1 MRILITGGA
10 GFIGSHV
17 AEAYLQGGHEVIIVD
32 NLSTGRKKNIP
43 GDAKFYLLDIRSTEI
58 EQVLKIEKPDLVNH
72 HAAQISVTVSLRNPI
87 LDSQV
92 NSQGL
97 LNILQS
103 SVNNGVKKFIFIS
116 TGGAIYGDTE
126 IRPTPEE
133 HDAQPLSPYGIHKL
147 LGENYLR
154 FYKSRYGLDYTVLR
168 YSNVYGPRQNP
179 DGEAG
184 VVSIL
189 INQLRSGQVPTI
201 YTYPDE
207 PDGMSRDYVYVE
219 DVARANLLAAVND
232 SAEMFNIG
240 TEVATRTGALY
251 REIGAFFASPPEP
264 HWGEPRP
271 GDLRNSCLSAAKAK
285 RVLNWIPRFDLAQGL
300 KKTVDYFKEN

>member
-17 AEAYLQGGHEVIIVD
+17 AQAYLQDGHEVIIVD
-32 NLSTGRKKNIP
+32 NLSSGRKKNIP
-43 GDAKFYLLDIRSTEI
+43 TDAKFYLLDIRSAEI
-58 EQVLKIEKPDLVNH
+58 EQVFKIEKPDLVNH
-72 HAAQISVTVSLRNPI
+72 HAAQISVPVSSRNPI

-97 LNILQS
+97 LNILQNS
-103 SVNNGVKKFIFIS
+103 ISNGVKKFIFIS
-116 TGGAIYGDTE
+116 SGGAIYGDTE
-126 IRPTPEE
+126 IMPTPEA
-133 HDAQPLSPYGIHKL
+133 HDTQPLSPYGIHKL

-154 FYKSRYGLDYTVLR
+154 FYKSQHDLDYTVLR

-179 DGEAG
+179 EGEAG
-184 VVSIL
+184 VVAIL
-189 INQLRSGQVPTI
+189 INQLLSGRVPTI

-207 PDGMSRDYVYVE
+207 PEGMSRDYVYVE
-219 DVARANLLAAVND
+219 DVAMANLLAAVKG
-232 SAEMFNIG
+232 SAEIFNIG
-240 TEVATRTGALY
+240 TGIATRTENLY
-251 REIGAFFASPPEP
+251 RKIGAFFTSPPEP
-264 HWGEPRP
+264 QWGEPLP

-285 RVLNWIPRFDLAQGL
+285 KVLNWTPRFDLAQGL

>member
-1 MRILITGGA
+1 V
-10 GFIGSHV
+10 F
-17 AEAYLQGGHEVIIVD
+17 
-32 NLSTGRKKNIP
+32 
-43 GDAKFYLLDIRSTEI
+43 
-58 EQVLKIEKPDLVNH
+58 KIEKPDLVNH
-72 HAAQISVTVSLRNPI
+72 HAAQISVTVSSHNPI

-116 TGGAIYGDTE
+116 TGGAIYGDTD
-126 IRPTPEE
+126 IRPTTEE

-154 FYKSRYGLDYTVLR
+154 FYKSQYGLDYTVLR

-179 DGEAG
+179 EGEAG
-184 VVSIL
+184 VVAIL
-189 INQLRSGQVPTI
+189 INQLLSGQVPTL
-201 YTYPDE
+201 YAYPDE
-207 PDGMSRDYVYVE
+207 PDGMNRDYVYVE
-219 DVARANLLAAVND
+219 DVAGASLLAAIKG

-251 REIGAFFASPPEP
+251 RKIGVFFTSPPEP

-285 RVLNWIPRFDLAQGL
+285 RVLNWTPRFDLAQGL
-300 KKTVDYFKEN
+300 KKTIDYFKGN

>member
-32 NLSTGRKKNIP
+32 NLSSGRKENIP
-43 GDAKFYLLDIRSTEI
+43 ADAKFYLLDIRSAEI
-58 EQVLKIEKPDLVNH
+58 EQVFKIEKPDLVNH
-72 HAAQISVTVSLRNPI
+72 HAAQISVAVSSRNPI

-103 SVNNGVKKFIFIS
+103 SVSNGVRKFIFIS

-126 IRPTPEE
+126 NMPTPEE

-154 FYKSRYGLDYTVLR
+154 FYKSQYGLDYSVLR

-179 DGEAG
+179 EGEAG
-184 VVSIL
+184 VVAIL
-189 INQLRSGQVPTI
+189 INQLLSGRVPTI
-201 YTYPDE
+201 YAYPDE
-207 PDGMSRDYVYVE
+207 PEGMSRDYVYVE
-219 DVARANLLAAVND
+219 DVARVSLLAAVKG
-232 SAEMFNIG
+232 SAEIFNIG
-240 TEVATRTGALY
+240 TEVATRTGTLY
-251 REIGAFFASPPEP
+251 RKIGAFFASPPEP
-264 HWGEPRP
+264 QRGEPLP
-271 GDLRNSCLSAAKAK
+271 GDLRNSCLSTAKAK
-285 RVLNWIPRFDLAQGL
+285 RVLNWTPRFDLAQGL
-300 KKTVDYFKEN
+300 KKTVDHFKEN

>member
-17 AEAYLQGGHEVIIVD
+17 AEAYLQEGHDVIIID
-32 NLSTGRKKNIP
+32 NLSSGRKKNIP
-43 GDAKFYLLDIRSTEI
+43 KGAKFYLLDIRSAEI
-58 EQVLKIEKPDLVNH
+58 EQVFKIEKPDLVNH
-72 HAAQISVTVSLRNPI
+72 HAAQISVTLSSRNPI

-103 SVNNGVKKFIFIS
+103 SVSNGVKKFIFIS
-116 TGGAIYGDTE
+116 TGGAIYGETE

-154 FYKSRYGLDYTVLR
+154 YYKSQYGLDYTVLR

-179 DGEAG
+179 EGEAG
-184 VVSIL
+184 VVAIL
-189 INQLRSGQVPTI
+189 INQLLTGRVPVI
-201 YTYPDE
+201 YAYHDE

-219 DVARANLLAAVND
+219 DVARASLLASGKG
-232 SAEMFNIG
+232 SAEIFNIG
-240 TEVATRTGALY
+240 MEVATRTGALY
-251 REIGAFFASPPEP
+251 REISAFFASPPEP
-264 HWGEPRP
+264 QWGEPRP

-285 RVLNWIPRFDLAQGL
+285 RVLNWSPRFDLTQGL
-300 KKTVDYFKEN
+300 KKTVAYFKEK

>member
-1 MRILITGGA
+1 MRILLTGGA

-32 NLSTGRKKNIP
+32 NLSSGRRKNIP
-43 GDAKFYLLDIRSTEI
+43 GDAKFYLLDIRSAEI
-58 EQVLKIEKPDLVNH
+58 EQVFKIEKPDLVNH
-72 HAAQISVTVSLRNPI
+72 HAAQISVTVSTRNPI

-103 SVNNGVKKFIFIS
+103 SVNHGVKKFIFIS

-126 IRPTPEE
+126 SRPTSEE

-154 FYKSRYGLDYTVLR
+154 FYKSQYGLDYTVLR

-179 DGEAG
+179 EGEAG
-184 VVSIL
+184 VVAIL
-189 INQLRSGQVPTI
+189 INRLIAGQAPTI
-201 YTYPDE
+201 YAYPDE

-219 DVARANLLAAVND
+219 DVAMASLLAAD
-232 SAEMFNIG
+232 KGSADMFNIG

-251 REIGAFFASPPEP
+251 RAISAFFASPPEP
-264 HWGEPRP
+264 QWGEPRP
-271 GDLRNSCLSAAKAK
+271 GDLRNSCLSTAKAR
-285 RVLNWIPRFDLAQGL
+285 RVLNWAPRFDLARGL
-300 KKTVDYFKEN
+300 KKTVNYFKEN